1 MSLNVRRRPPAAVRS
16 FLFAPGNHA
25 RRVEKVFSVGADAV
39 ILDLEDAV
47 ATLEKQRAREMVL
60 EALRR
65 PRTCRAY
72 VRVNAFDTR
81 WCLADLEGLI
91 GPWLDGVVLPKTE
104 NPEHLQIVAQRISQ
118 LEDARSVAR
127 GTLDLMAIVETAK
140 GVLGCEAIA
149 AASPR
154 LSRLAFGGGDYT
166 HDLDLEWS
174 PGEEELAYARARLT
188 HASRVA
194 GLEAPVDT
202 VVLQVKDMERFRL
215 SARNGRRMG
224 FFGKLCIHP
233 DQVGP
238 CNEVFT
244 PTADEVT
251 RARAVVAAF
260 EAAEAAGSASIQLDG
275 QFIDYPV
282 VHKAQRVLLL
292 AERVAAAAGH

>member
-1 MSLNVRRRPPAAVRS
+1 
-16 FLFAPGNHA
+16 
-25 RRVEKVFSVGADAV
+25 
-39 ILDLEDAV
+39 
-47 ATLEKQRAREMVL
+47 
-60 EALRR
+60 
-65 PRTCRAY
+65 
-72 VRVNAFDTR
+72 
-81 WCLADLEGLI
+81 
-91 GPWLDGVVLPKTE
+91 VLPKTE